1 MKKFILIVL
10 LLILAGGAYAYTQLG
25 TIVKTGFEV
34 GGPEVLNVSV
44 NVDEIQIS
52 PLSGEVQASA
62 LALGQPK
69 GFGDGPIA
77 KVGNFEMKLEPE
89 TLLTNHII
97 IDEIV
102 INEPLFDIRMLDG
115 KMNIKALQEGLNIP
129 ETGPTTTETASSEEI
144 TLTIRSMKVTSPKV
158 LAQSDGLLSIDEDIN
173 LADFTITDLGTDEK
187 GLAPAEIARHVM
199 DTLQPQIAKALVAA
213 GASKKL
219 QNLADDARGK
229 LEKGVGG
236 LLNKL
241 KKKKDN

>member
-1 MKKFILIVL
+1 MKKIILIVF
-10 LLILAGGAYAYTQLG
+10 LLIVAGGAYAYTQLG

-34 GGPEVLNVSV
+34 GGPKVLNVAV
-44 NVDEIQIS
+44 NVDDVKIS
-52 PLSGEVQASA
+52 PLSGQVKATA
-62 LALGQPK
+62 LSIGQPD
-69 GFGDGPIA
+69 GFGDGPLA
-77 KVGNFEMKLEPE
+77 KLGNFEMKLETE
-89 TLLTNHII
+89 TLLSNHII

-102 INEPLFDIRMLDG
+102 INEPLFDVRMIDG

-129 ETGPTTTETASSEEI
+129 ETGPAPTETNPGEEI

-187 GLAPAEIARHVM
+187 GLAPSEIARHVM